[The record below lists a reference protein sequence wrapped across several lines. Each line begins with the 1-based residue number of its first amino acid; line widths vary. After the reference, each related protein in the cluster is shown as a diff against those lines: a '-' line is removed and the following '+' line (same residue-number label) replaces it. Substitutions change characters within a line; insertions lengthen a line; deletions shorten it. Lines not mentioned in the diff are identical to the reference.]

1 MVWPLRLNFNCPY
14 LISLCKSNALTYVA
28 IISLHL
34 HKLWRIFQDEPVT
47 SMPVKEKAKA
57 EKLRKQTE
65 NPDATGGDE
74 KREHAYSFDIMNPPS
89 F

>member
-1 MVWPLRLNFNCPY
+1 
-14 LISLCKSNALTYVA
+14 
-28 IISLHL
+28 
-34 HKLWRIFQDEPVT
+34 
-47 SMPVKEKAKA
+47 MPVKEKAKA

-65 NPDATGGDE
+65 NPDAAGGDE

>member
-1 MVWPLRLNFNCPY
+1 
-14 LISLCKSNALTYVA
+14 
-28 IISLHL
+28 
-34 HKLWRIFQDEPVT
+34 
-47 SMPVKEKAKA
+47 MPVKEKEKA

>member
-1 MVWPLRLNFNCPY
+1 MILCIEFEVASITNKDTITSLLLRKLR
-14 LISLCKSNALTYVA
+14 NA
-28 IISLHL
+28 HL
-34 HKLWRIFQDEPVT
+34 PVT
-47 SMPVKEKAKA
+47 SMPVKEKEKA